1 MQSKP
6 GGTMSDP
13 LVIAF
18 PDAQK
23 AKHDGRKLLSM
34 QNGKIAIEGAVIA
47 VK

>member
-23 AKHDGRKLLSM
+23 GGRV
-34 QNGKIAIEGAVIA
+34 KIAIEGAVIA